1 VRPAVI
7 APPVAVF
14 VDGRPVAAPMPALV
28 AGGIVSAPLL
38 PYGALIATR
47 VVIDAQRGIV
57 TFERGSM
64 RVTINVPF
72 LRDGA
77 GRIPLGLVARELGDA
92 VAYDAASRTLWI
104 STPPAPLATMTPYAA
119 WTPPPGPLPT
129 FTPEAE
135 STPKPALSG
144 IPHPRRTPVVVM
156 NPPAQ

>member
-1 VRPAVI
+1 MI

-14 VDGRPVAAPMPALV
+14 VDGRPVAAPVPALV

-38 PYGALIATR
+38 PYGELIATR

-72 LRDGA
+72 LRDGT

-92 VAYDAASRTLWI
+92 VAYDASSRTLWI
-104 STPPAPLATMTPYAA
+104 ETPPVPLATMTPYAT
-119 WTPPPGPLPT
+119 WIPPRGPLPT
-129 FTPEAE
+129 FTPEPVP
-135 STPKPALSG
+135 TPKPTLSG
-144 IPHPRRTPVVVM
+144 IPQPRRTPIVVM
-156 NPPAQ
+156 NPPVP